1 VKQVTNFGIG
11 RSPSKFF
18 QHTHKNYPLTICGSC
33 KVREWLVLLTPD
45 VEKAREMAG
54 ELAEAVGAE
63 AEVLAVPFLER
74 QLS

>member
-1 VKQVTNFGIG
+1 LVSGAARVNSSNTLTKIIL
-11 RSPSKFF
+11 SPSVAVAR
-18 QHTHKNYPLTICGSC
+18 
-33 KVREWLVLLTPD
+33 VREWLVLLTPD

-63 AEVLAVPFLER
+63 AEVLVVPFLER

>member
-1 VKQVTNFGIG
+1 M
-11 RSPSKFF
+11 
-18 QHTHKNYPLTICGSC
+18 
-33 KVREWLVLLTPD
+33 REWLVLLTPD

>member
-1 VKQVTNFGIG
+1 VTKFGIG
-11 RSPSKFF
+11 SNPSKFF
-18 QHTHKNYPLTICGSC
+18 HKTQKNYPLTICGSC
-33 KVREWLVLLTPD
+33 KVREWLVLLMPD

-63 AEVLAVPFLER
+63 AEVLVVPFLER